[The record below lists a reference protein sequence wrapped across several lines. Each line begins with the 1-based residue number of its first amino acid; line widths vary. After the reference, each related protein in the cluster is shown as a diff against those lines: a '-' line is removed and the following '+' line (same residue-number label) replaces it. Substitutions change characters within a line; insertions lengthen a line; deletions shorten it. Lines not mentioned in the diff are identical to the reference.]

1 MIAAID
7 YSDCHVKAY
16 VDYVRR
22 TSASATPGG
31 PQTLRFADWFQA
43 EYHALPGFY
52 IGINYLPRLQTQSQ
66 DQTTETF
73 H

>member
-7 YSDCHVKAY
+7 YTDCHVKAY

-22 TSASATPGG
+22 TSASAASGG

-43 EYHALPGFY
+43 QYHALPRHY
-52 IGINYLPRLQTQSQ
+52 IGINYLPRRKAS
-66 DQTTETF
+66 TETEAGSL